1 MKDTLVFTLFSYH
14 YELQCR
20 LMSSPIGT
28 TPKVGFGQNISYVGF
43 PKIVSNGNALSS
55 DKGIF
60 LANCDDL

>member
-1 MKDTLVFTLFSYH
+1 MKALLFSRYLVTIMQ
-14 YELQCR
+14 LQCR
-20 LMSSPIGT
+20 LMSGPIGT

-55 DKGIF
+55 DRGIF

>member
-1 MKDTLVFTLFSYH
+1 MQ
-14 YELQCR
+14 LQCR

-28 TPKVGFGQNISYVGF
+28 TPKVGFAQNISYVGF